1 MKRIIFSELLVLVA
15 VLAVAYLCFQQ
26 QSAISDLELEL
37 DRVKGALLSSLD
49 ANPVPATNPQ
59 KAGTTDGA

>member
-1 MKRIIFSELLVLVA
+1 MKSVIFSELLILVA

-37 DRVKGALLSSLD
+37 DRVKGALFSSID
-49 ANPVPATNPQ
+49 ANPVPASDPQ
-59 KAGTTDGA
+59 KASSPDA